1 MTIIAALFKR
11 KLALLGLI
19 VIVAFMILALFAP
32 WLAPFP
38 YAEMHKDGL
47 TDFGSPLPPG
57 SKYWLGTDTLGRY
70 LLSRLIY
77 GAQATLIV
85 AIIANTIACM
95 IGTLVGVTAGYLR
108 GAAGTAL
115 MRFTDL
121 MTAFP
126 ALLLAIL
133 LAAMFNP
140 SLWIVVI
147 VIAMVNWVQVA
158 RVTYTETLS
167 LSEREF
173 ITAERSLGAGAFR
186 ILFKHLLPHLVPTIT
201 VYATLGI
208 ATTSLTEATL
218 SFLGIG
224 VQPPTPSWGN
234 MVNENQ
240 TYFEAAP
247 WLVFFPSACIGILA
261 LSFNLIGDALRDILD
276 PTLRGRH

>member
-1 MTIIAALFKR
+1 MTILKALLQR

-19 VIVAFMILALFAP
+19 VILAFVILALFAP
-32 WLAPFP
+32 WIAPFP
-38 YAEMHKDGL
+38 YAEIHKDGL

-57 SKYWLGTDTLGRY
+57 PKYWLGTDTLGRD
-70 LLSRLIY
+70 LLSRVIY

-85 AIIANTIACM
+85 AIIANTIAVA
-95 IGTLVGVTAGYLR
+95 IGTMVGVSAGYLR
-108 GAAGTAL
+108 GLTGTVL

-140 SLWIVVI
+140 SLWIIVI

-158 RVTYTETLS
+158 RVTYTQTIS

-173 ITAERSLGAGAFR
+173 ITAERSLGAGAPR
-186 ILFKHLLPHLVPTIT
+186 ILIRHLLPHLIPTIT

-218 SFLGIG
+218 SYLGIG

-240 TYFEAAP
+240 TYFTVAP
-247 WLVFFPSACIGILA
+247 WLVFIPSGCIALLA

-276 PTLRGRH
+276 PTLRGHH